1 MAIMG
6 ANMATHE
13 LVGGSQDGQKLDF
26 ESDEATGFRLRRSS
40 LNGSQLTEIYELRS
54 DSKFHFV
61 GYSFPNPPVYDQ
73 QFQDSLNQ
81 ELFAILARLGPPI
94 QDLGKHFE
102 RRGGRLEI
110 QIDQWLITPI
120 DRPLPD

>member
-1 MAIMG
+1 MG
-6 ANMATHE
+6 TNMAMRQ
-13 LVGGSQDGQKLDF
+13 LVGGSQDGQKFEL
-26 ESDEATGFRLRRSS
+26 ESDEATGFRIRRSS
-40 LNGSQLTEIYELRS
+40 PDGRQLTEIYELRS

-81 ELFAILARLGPPI
+81 ELFGILSRLGPAI

-102 RRGGRLEI
+102 RRGGRSRK
-110 QIDQWLITPI
+110 TAGGVSG
-120 DRPLPD
+120 

>member
-6 ANMATHE
+6 ADMATHE
-13 LVGGSQDGQKLDF
+13 LVGGSQDGQKFDL
-26 ESDEATGFRLRRSS
+26 ESDEATGFRLRRSR
-40 LNGSQLTEIYELRS
+40 LDGRQLTEIYELRS
-54 DSKFHFV
+54 DSKFYFI

-81 ELFAILARLGPPI
+81 ELFGILARLGPPI
-94 QDLGKHFE
+94 QELGKHFE